1 MMEAKNNARW
11 ETGPREQIRFIKH
24 TCHFDSQA
32 CGVVLEWLRM
42 LYDYT
47 TNDGLPAGRGA
58 DTICPQPDLKANE
71 SCP

>member
-1 MMEAKNNARW
+1 MEAKNNARW

-42 LYDYT
+42 LYQQT
-47 TNDGLPAGRGA
+47 TASLRGEA
-58 DTICPQPDLKANE
+58 QTLFALSQT
-71 SCP
+71 